1 MSATAARHL
10 CSRSIAYRRLNPRL
24 DDFSHHAPGI
34 ARLNNGSF
42 GAAPQPVLKAEMA
55 HRSWWRANPD
65 AAYFGIGSSSLDARL
80 AAAADAAAVAIGA
93 PAGSVALVEN
103 ATVATAIIASRW
115 AKALREGRHERRSVL
130 LLDVCYKAAAYSVRD
145 ICGAAGGALS
155 FASVPFPDTTTES
168 ILKSL
173 DGTLAAT
180 RPRFAMLDHVSS
192 QPAIVMPLREMIALC
207 RAHDVE
213 EVAVDGAHGLGLVE
227 AVDVSA
233 LGADFYFTN
242 LHKHAFVPGTAT
254 VLHVATDTARASTA
268 HIAPSWHSGQG
279 VITEARWPGTRD
291 FASWLAVPEAL
302 EYLATWRS
310 VDALNAPTYNARG
323 WQDAAAQLS
332 EAWGVAPAVADPA
345 LSSVGMGMVRL
356 PSALDL
362 SMDAPGEPSKGVRA
376 TLRERYGI
384 EAAVGG
390 FGAHGGFLRLSH
402 AVYTTD
408 EDIRRLRDAVSE
420 MTAAAARHKG
430 T

>member
-1 MSATAARHL
+1 
-10 CSRSIAYRRLNPRL
+10 
-24 DDFSHHAPGI
+24 
-34 ARLNNGSF
+34 
-42 GAAPQPVLKAEMA
+42 
-55 HRSWWRANPD
+55 
-65 AAYFGIGSSSLDARL
+65 
-80 AAAADAAAVAIGA
+80 
-93 PAGSVALVEN
+93 
-103 ATVATAIIASRW
+103 
-115 AKALREGRHERRSVL
+115 
-130 LLDVCYKAAAYSVRD
+130 
-145 ICGAAGGALS
+145 
-155 FASVPFPDTTTES
+155 
-168 ILKSL
+168 
-173 DGTLAAT
+173 
-180 RPRFAMLDHVSS
+180 
-192 QPAIVMPLREMIALC
+192 
-207 RAHDVE
+207 
-213 EVAVDGAHGLGLVE
+213 
-227 AVDVSA
+227 VDVSA

-254 VLHVATDTARASTA
+254 VLHVATDTARVSTA

-279 VITEARWPGTRD
+279 VITEAHWPGTRD
-291 FASWLAVPEAL
+291 CASWLAVPEAL

-332 EAWGVAPAVADPA
+332 EAWGVAPAVADPT

-390 FGAHGGFLRLSH
+390 IRRAWGVPYISAHGGFLRLSH

-420 MTAAAARHKG
+420 MAAAAARHKG